1 VIRLFWRAGSI
12 AGPGA
17 ADCDGAHTGQA
28 GRQDGMARRRA
39 LELIGA
45 TTLATGLFL
54 AETAEVMAAAAKKPP
69 GKDDKPKPPARR
81 RRVVIDAGHGGSDP
95 GTIGARGTY
104 EKEVALAMAR
114 ELRRHLV
121 ATHRYDVTL
130 TRDHD
135 EFISLGER
143 VQIAREAKGELFMS
157 LHADAIHRPDVRGAS
172 VYTLSEKASDAR
184 AAALAAKEN
193 RADAIAGIDLSKQ
206 KPDIA
211 AILIDLVQRETK
223 NRSATFANIL
233 LPELA
238 RHVQMLD
245 RSHRF
250 AGFAVLKA
258 PDIPSVLVEMG
269 YLSNRE
275 DERLLTSAAHRTRLS
290 ATLVRAVGHY
300 FDKQPLTA
308 SS

>member
-1 VIRLFWRAGSI
+1 MKRIWQIARPTIAGSTD
-12 AGPGA
+12 P
-17 ADCDGAHTGQA
+17 
-28 GRQDGMARRRA
+28 RRRRLLGLLGAGA
-39 LELIGA
+39 LIEI
-45 TTLATGLFL
+45 LFL
-54 AETAEVMAAAAKKPP
+54 SGALPAMAAAAKKPP
-69 GKDDKPKPPARR
+69 ARNDQPRQPIQR
-81 RRVVIDAGHGGSDP
+81 RRVVIDPGHGGNDP
-95 GTIGARGTY
+95 GTIGARGSH
-104 EKEVALAMAR
+104 EKGVTLTVAR
-114 ELRRHLV
+114 ELRRQLL
-121 ATHRYDVTL
+121 ASQRYDVTL
-130 TRDHD
+130 TRERD
-135 EFISLGER
+135 EFVSLADR
-143 VQIAREAKGELFMS
+143 VQRARAVRGELFLS

-193 RADAIAGIDLSKQ
+193 RADAIAGLDLSHQ

-233 LPELA
+233 LPELG
-238 RHVQMLD
+238 RDVRLLD

-275 DERLLTSAAHRTRLS
+275 DERLLNAPAHQVRLA
-290 ATLVRAVGHY
+290 ATLVRAIGRF
-300 FDKQPLTA
+300 FDNQPKVKA
-308 SS
+308 